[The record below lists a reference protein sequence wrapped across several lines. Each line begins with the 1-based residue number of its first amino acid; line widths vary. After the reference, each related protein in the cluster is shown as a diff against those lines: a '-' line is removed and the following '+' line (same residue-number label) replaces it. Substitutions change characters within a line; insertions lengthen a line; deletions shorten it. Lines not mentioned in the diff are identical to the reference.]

1 MRRFFESWRPFRL
14 MYCQSFFVTSV
25 RGIGE
30 LPTTLARSLLGC
42 IGFMNAALG
51 VRFLPEDLR
60 RLLFFFVAFLD
71 DFLAEDFRDEDFFL
85 PLLFFFAAIVS
96 PGFGDRMRVAAESE
110 APSVRGANYSAV
122 GRKQ

>member
-1 MRRFFESWRPFRL
+1 
-14 MYCQSFFVTSV
+14 MYCQSFLVTSV

-30 LPTTLARSLLGC
+30 LPTTLARSLLGR

-51 VRFLPEDLR
+51 VRFLPEDFR
-60 RLLFFFVAFLD
+60 RLLFRPPFFAAFLD

-85 PLLFFFAAIVS
+85 PLLFFFAAILS
-96 PGFGDRMRVAAESE
+96 PGFGDRMRVATESE